1 MHAEPFPLAT
11 TRSSSG
17 FPLPVR
23 LRVLVVDDNHDA
35 ADSTAELLT
44 ICGASVT
51 VRYDGEGAL
60 DAVRE
65 SPPDAVVLDLTMPG
79 LDGCEVA
86 RGIRRTCGPGG
97 PLLVAL
103 TALGDDTARGRTAAA
118 GFNLHFT
125 KPVDPAELLRVLGEH
140 TVAVREQKRSAGLRD
155 EAP

>member
-1 MHAEPFPLAT
+1 MTAETFPLSAT
-11 TRSSSG
+11 RGSTA

-44 ICGASVT
+44 ICGACVT
-51 VRYDGEGAL
+51 VRYDGPAAL
-60 DAVRE
+60 EAVRE
-65 SPPDAVVLDLTMPG
+65 ATPDAVVLDLTMPG
-79 LDGCEVA
+79 LDGDDVA
-86 RGIRRTCGPGG
+86 RGIRLACGPDG

-103 TALGDDTARGRTAAA
+103 TALGDEGARGRTAAA

-140 TVAVREQKRSAGLRD
+140 TLAVRGRPARERLP
-155 EAP
+155 E